1 MKNLFPLIWIF
12 LVMIVGSCETD
23 EKDRLTK
30 AQSCLDTA
38 TPETAES
45 CLTALGNIAS
55 AQAYALRCAARFIAN
70 GITEEKLVE
79 AMEAQSASSGG
90 SNPVLGMIG
99 VLSFKGADKVEAR
112 ERSSIAMDECQ
123 KSGLGAYSL
132 FASMAEM
139 ATVLSTSGGGAALTA
154 LQNGEEP
161 TQEQMEES
169 LSGLCGWSTPP
180 TPEEQAAGCNTAA
193 AAPEDVSAIGSVA
206 LVANDTYCGAS
217 AAEND
222 FCDDL
227 TEVLANATDPNDTEE
242 LGKLLLEKFGSS
254 GN

>member
-1 MKNLFPLIWIF
+1 MKITFFLIWI
-12 LVMIVGSCETD
+12 VMALILSSCETD

-30 AQSCLDTA
+30 AQACLDTA
-38 TPETAES
+38 TPETVES
-45 CLTALGNIAS
+45 CLSALGSISS
-55 AQAYALRCAARFIAN
+55 AQAYAIRCAARFIAN

-79 AMEAQSASSGG
+79 AMEAQSSASSS

-99 VLSFKGADKVEAR
+99 VLTFKGADKAEAR
-112 ERSSIAMDECQ
+112 DRSALAMDECQ

-161 TQEQMEES
+161 TQEEMEEALDS
-169 LSGLCGWSTPP
+169 LCGWT
-180 TPEEQAAGCNTAA
+180 TEADRANGCDTNA
-193 AAPEDVSAIGSVA
+193 AAPEDISAIGSVA
-206 LVANDTYCGAS
+206 ITANETYCGVN

-227 TEVLANATDPNDTEE
+227 SEVFSSATDPNDTEE
-242 LGKLLLEKFGSS
+242 LGKLLLQKFGSS
-254 GN
+254 GS